1 MATAGGRG
9 DVRMREPGSAS
20 NLPPPD
26 LGMPSSRR
34 TEAPPVSPANSDG
47 WLSDLLSRTDAGGNA
62 PPPSQRGGR
71 PPQQGGNPLES
82 LSLDI
87 GRLMDRNLAAEM
99 WDRYQRGES
108 KAFSK
113 RLYTPAGQKAFM
125 KSPASIAP
133 TAASNRR
140 STATSP
146 SSSGCSMRSRAR
158 TADRRRCAATSPRR
172 PALSTPCSRMR
183 RDDWDEAYDERR
195 MKNGGLAASVLVCAH
210 PTAATISARSEI
222 AQRSKQHLFDHLN
235 CAASGVS
242 GTAMPSALATF
253 MFHIHGVNAVR
264 PLRIPATRVCAL
276 TELTVPA
283 TVVLSNCPEIDLS

>member
-1 MATAGGRG
+1 
-9 DVRMREPGSAS
+9 
-20 NLPPPD
+20 
-26 LGMPSSRR
+26 
-34 TEAPPVSPANSDG
+34 
-47 WLSDLLSRTDAGGNA
+47 
-62 PPPSQRGGR
+62 
-71 PPQQGGNPLES
+71 
-82 LSLDI
+82 
-87 GRLMDRNLAAEM
+87 
-99 WDRYQRGES
+99 
-108 KAFSK
+108 
-113 RLYTPAGQKAFM
+113 
-125 KSPASIAP
+125 
-133 TAASNRR
+133 
-140 STATSP
+140 
-146 SSSGCSMRSRAR
+146 
-158 TADRRRCAATSPRR
+158 
-172 PALSTPCSRMR
+172 MR